1 MRLLFAATVL
11 VALTASVFAF
21 GNNHAVVVEGFL
33 PHEGLP
39 GVDNADELWNDC
51 FLWYEL
57 MYNRPSIGGDSD
69 RIHMLWGRGSDFR
82 RTGDVRYD
90 PARMGLRS
98 ITDDSAYAFT
108 VESCFNSLVQESL
121 ASDDTMFVYTWGH
134 GGMDAYM
141 PRNAGHFSIM
151 VRPVHYEAGEG
162 YVGTDLWDTTF
173 ARMCDPILE
182 PQRVFI
188 MQQCRAGGFIDD
200 LNDDKTTMICATL
213 ATEKAWSCDDESKNG
228 SPLPEHETT
237 KTQAD
242 TTIWRHCEFNF
253 HFMNAVRKTAIWSPG
268 TGYLHPDTVDADTN
282 HDGNVTW
289 FEAFRYNQTHNSSG
303 RGEIPMYCDPSAY
316 SWRMESIPRG
326 ASDRPV
332 GRGAA
337 LAATM
342 PDSCDSS
349 TTCLWALKG
358 NSTREFWKYDVGSD
372 TWTSRPDMSYL
383 GPKPKDGATL
393 TAGLGGRL
401 YATVGHSSHLF
412 LMYDTLSDT
421 WSVLPDVPGRK
432 LGKGTSAT
440 FAIVD
445 GVPYIY
451 LLNGNSSFDFNRF
464 NAIADTWEILPR
476 APDGPHWVKFKEGS
490 CIAFDGDTA
499 VYVLK
504 GYTHEFYSYSTASGS
519 WSARS
524 SLPYYDSTGHRVR
537 VGSGAGLA
545 VCGDWVFAI
554 KGHGS
559 RQVCAYNCLS
569 NNWMQAQDVPLV
581 YSGRGV
587 KYGGSLVQAG
597 GLIWILKGNRTDD
610 FYRFAPNRCYD
621 AMPETPSPPEP
632 GPNEFALA
640 TNGYAEDVRWSN
652 SGDWV
657 AYTAPDS
664 GGHRQVY
671 KVSASGG
678 QLLQITS
685 LVGDCARPVW
695 SPSDTSLAFEVT
707 LDDSDFSQIAVVP
720 DTGGQVTLLTSSH
733 WDHWHVTWSQTGR
746 VGFLRDDSTGFPQV
760 YVKVA
765 TGEAAFTQQS
775 VEHESPEFVTP
786 TQIVFTGA
794 GGNGYTQ
801 VYQTT
806 ASAPN
811 AMALTSSTVDHANPV
826 VASGA
831 GLVFFE
837 VEGPGGFTQIA
848 KAPVGG
854 GPEIVLTS
862 GSYDFES
869 PTVNDSASL
878 IYCTRSSG
886 PVSAICQVS
895 PTGGYVQLTD
905 EDVERVTPHAQPNG
919 QTSMSAAY
927 VRDGDVFRLTASG
940 GGQQSAG
947 LLSLALNG
955 AEPNPGRTR
964 VAIRW
969 LLPAEADVSLRV
981 YNATG
986 QLVKTLANGRT
997 KPGAYTS
1004 IWNGTDNKGRRLASG
1019 VYFYVLDNG
1028 ANKISRKLVLTD

>member
-1 MRLLFAATVL
+1 MRLVFVAALLAASAFAL
-11 VALTASVFAF
+11 
-21 GNNHAVVVEGFL
+21 GNNRAVIIQGFT
-33 PHEGLP
+33 PEEGLP
-39 GVDNADELWNDC
+39 GASSADELWNDC

-57 MYNRPSIGGDSD
+57 MYHRPSIGGDSD
-69 RIHMLWGRGSDFR
+69 RIHMFWCKGADYG
-82 RTGDVRYD
+82 RTGSRYD
-90 PARMGLRS
+90 PFARLGLYHV
-98 ITDDSAYAFT
+98 TDDSADLPHISA
-108 VESCFNSLVQESL
+108 CFESL
-121 ASDDTMFVYTWGH
+121 ATVMDSTDTMLCYTWGH
-134 GGMDAYM
+134 GGSNYDKDTQPVAT
-141 PRNAGHFSIM
+141 HFNIQ
-151 VRPVHYEAGEG
+151 VRPTWYHDGG
-162 YVGTDLWDTTF
+162 WHGTPLWDT
-173 ARMCDPILE
+173 ALRRMTDPI
-182 PQRVFI
+182 PSQRVFI
-188 MQQCRAGGFIDD
+188 MQQCNGGGFIDD
-200 LNDDKTTMICATL
+200 LNDDRTMMICA
-213 ATEKAWSCDDESKNG
+213 AAAGHVAKSCDNRYNFRWP
-228 SPLPEHETT
+228 SPLPERETT
-237 KTQAD
+237 GIQRD
-242 TTIWRHCEFNF
+242 SVWRHCEFNF
-253 HFMNAVRKTAIWSPG
+253 HFMNAMRGTAIWPYDNPESV
-268 TGYLHPDTVDADTN
+268 LAIADTSG
-282 HDGNVTW
+282 DSVVSW
-289 FEAFRYNQTHNSSG
+289 YEAFRYDQKYNSTDMF
-303 RGEIPMYCDPSAY
+303 PVFCNPPPYAC
-316 SWRMESIPRG
+316 RMEPIPG
-326 ASDRPV
+326 GTSMRPV

-337 LAATM
+337 LTVTE

-349 TTCLWALKG
+349 GTCLWALKG
-358 NSTREFWKYDVGSD
+358 NSTREFWKYDVRSD

-421 WSVLPDVPGRK
+421 WSVLPDVPGKK

-445 GVPYIY
+445 SVPYIY

-476 APDGPHWVKFKEGS
+476 APDGPNWVKFKEGS

-504 GYTHEFYSYSTASGS
+504 GYSHEFYSYSTASGT
-519 WSARS
+519 WSTRS
-524 SLPYYDSTGHRVR
+524 SLPFYDSTGHRVR

-545 VCGDWVFAI
+545 VCGDWVFAM

-581 YSGRGV
+581 YSGKGV
-587 KYGGSLVQAG
+587 RYGGSLVQAG

-621 AMPETPSPPEP
+621 AMPESPSPPEP

-640 TNGYAEDVRWSN
+640 TDGYAEDVRWSN
-652 SGDWV
+652 SSDWV

-678 QLLQITS
+678 QPLQITS

-695 SPSDTSLAFEVT
+695 SPGDTSLAFEVT

-733 WDHWHVTWSQTGR
+733 WDHWHATWSQTGT

-786 TQIVFTGA
+786 TQIVFTGVD
-794 GGNGYTQ
+794 GNGYAQ

-811 AMALTSSTVDHANPV
+811 ATALTSSTVDHANPV
-826 VASGA
+826 VASSA

-869 PTVNDSASL
+869 PTVNNTASV

-886 PVSAICQVS
+886 PVSSICQVS

-927 VRDGDVFRLTASG
+927 VRDGDVYRLAAGG
-940 GGQQSAG
+940 GGQQSVG
-947 LLSLALNG
+947 LLPLALNG
-955 AEPNPGRTR
+955 AEPNPGRAR

-969 LLPAEADVSLRV
+969 QLSAEANASLRV

-986 QLVKTLANGRT
+986 QLVKTLANGKA

-1004 IWNGTDNKGRRLASG
+1004 VWNGTDNKGRRLASG
-1019 VYFYVLDNG
+1019 VYFYVLDDG
-1028 ANKISRKLVLTD
+1028 ANEISRKLVLTD